1 MSNQSETPEQA
12 AALDAIET
20 KIDALTPE
28 ERMALEQYLQEH
40 ETPPNSAAEAVAL
53 IPKIH
58 EAIAHVTAKPAAV
71 AHVRRPEQ
79 TVGAVLPLQPL
90 AR

>member
-40 ETPPNSAAEAVAL
+40 EVPPNSAAEAVAL
-53 IPKIH
+53 IPVIEK
-58 EAIAHVTAKPAAV
+58 AIAHVAPKAV
-71 AHVRRPEQ
+71 AVPAVRPAHQ
-79 TVGAVLPLQPL
+79 TVGASLPLQPL

>member
-58 EAIAHVTAKPAAV
+58 EAIAHVTAKPSAAPARP
-71 AHVRRPEQ
+71 AHQ
-79 TVGAVLPLQPL
+79 TVGASLPLQPL

>member
-28 ERMALEQYLQEH
+28 QRMALEQYLQEH

-53 IPKIH
+53 IPVIEK
-58 EAIAHVTAKPAAV
+58 AIAQVAPKTAV
-71 AHVRRPEQ
+71 APARHPEQ
-79 TVGAVLPLQPL
+79 TVGASLPLQPL